1 MLLHTLSFVV
11 SKQYWYEVAVVLACQ
26 LRLGLVLSPVAFNA
40 GAVLANAPGSA
51 VVVVGVTAAD
61 RAELGLNPAAFT
73 ASTLNVYLTAD
84 VNPVKM
90 RVGVAEPTRRLVPP
104 VTPVGV
110 PPSESNTVTR

>member
-1 MLLHTLSFVV
+1 MTAPEALR
-11 SKQYWYEVAVVLACQ
+11 VAALIVGALGALAT
-26 LRLGLVLSPVAFNA
+26 G
-40 GAVLANAPGSA
+40 
-51 VVVVGVTAAD
+51 VVVGGVVVGGVAPGVTTAD

>member
-1 MLLHTLSFVV
+1 MTAPEALRVAALIVGALGALATGVV
-11 SKQYWYEVAVVLACQ
+11 V
-26 LRLGLVLSPVAFNA
+26 G
-40 GAVLANAPGSA
+40 G
-51 VVVVGVTAAD
+51 VVVGVTAAD